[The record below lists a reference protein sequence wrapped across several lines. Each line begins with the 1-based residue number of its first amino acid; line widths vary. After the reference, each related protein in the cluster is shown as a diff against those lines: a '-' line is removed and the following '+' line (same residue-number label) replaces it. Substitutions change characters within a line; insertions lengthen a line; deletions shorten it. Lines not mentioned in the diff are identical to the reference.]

1 MPKTSNSV
9 FRFFNATVL
18 VSALGYFVDMF
29 DISLFAAVRTPSLI
43 SLGIVDPDQLLNLGV
58 RLYNCQMIG
67 MLLGGLVWGILGDK
81 KGRVTVLYGSI
92 LLYSLG
98 NIGNA
103 FVQSVFQYEV
113 FRFIAGFGLA
123 GELGA
128 AVTLVS
134 EVMKKEDRGYGT
146 TIVAT
151 LGMLGSVAAALSGK
165 FLDWRHA
172 YLLGGGLGLLLLFSR
187 MKMFDSDIFKDMKEK
202 KIPLGDLR
210 LLLRPARLGRY
221 LSTIA
226 IGIPIYFITGIIL
239 TFAPELT
246 SELSLTGPVTAA
258 DALLYGSFG
267 LAAGDLL
274 SGLLS
279 QQMKSRKKTVLL
291 FLLMAMSLI
300 YVYTKSEGVAPV
312 AIYFLSFGLG
322 TCAGYWAVL
331 VTIAAEQ
338 FGTNMRSTVATS
350 VPNFVRASG
359 MISVSSFVILKE
371 HFTKIESAMILGG
384 VIFAVAL
391 FALSFLQETYGKD
404 LDFVETD

>member
-1 MPKTSNSV
+1 MK
-9 FRFFNATVL
+9 RFLNTTVI

-29 DISLFAAVRTPSLI
+29 DISLFAAVRTSSLK
-43 SLGIVDPDQLLNLGV
+43 SLGITDPNDLLTIGV

-67 MLLGGLVWGILGDK
+67 MLLGGLFWGVLGDK

-92 LLYSLG
+92 LLYSLA
-98 NIGNA
+98 NVANA
-103 FVQSVFQYEV
+103 FVMTVPQYEV
-113 FRFIAGFGLA
+113 LRFLAGFGLA

-151 LGMLGSVAAALSGK
+151 LGMLGSVSAALSGK
-165 FLDWRHA
+165 FLDWKYA
-172 YLLGGGLGLLLLFSR
+172 YLLGGALGMMLLFSR
-187 MKMFDSDIFKDMKEK
+187 MKMFDSSIFNEMKTK
-202 KIPLGDLR
+202 KIPLGDIR
-210 LLLRPARLGRY
+210 LLLQPRRLVRY

-226 IGIPIYFITGIIL
+226 IGFPIYFITGITL

-246 SELSLTGPVTAA
+246 AELGLTGPVTAA

-267 LAAGDLL
+267 LAAGDLA
-274 SGLLS
+274 SGILS
-279 QQMKSRKKTVLL
+279 QWMKSRKKAVLL
-291 FLLMAMSLI
+291 FMLGAIALI
-300 YVYTKSEGVAPV
+300 VTYTQSHGSSPEF
-312 AIYFLSFGLG
+312 IYLLSFGLG

-338 FGTNMRSTVATS
+338 FGTNIRSTVATS

-359 MISVSSFVILKE
+359 MITVSSFLVLKE
-371 HFTKIESAMILGG
+371 YFSRTQSVMILCA
-384 VIFAVAL
+384 AVFGIAL
-391 FALSFLQETYGKD
+391 LALWGLHETYGKD
-404 LDFVETD
+404 LDFVES